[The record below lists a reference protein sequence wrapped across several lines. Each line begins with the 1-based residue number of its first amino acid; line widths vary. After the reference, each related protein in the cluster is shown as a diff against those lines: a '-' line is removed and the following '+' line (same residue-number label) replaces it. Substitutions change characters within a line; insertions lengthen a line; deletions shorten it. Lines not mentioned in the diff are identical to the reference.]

1 MNIEMLQ
8 IFKLLLYFIIYSFLG
23 WVVESIFKTI
33 LEKKWVNSGFLYG
46 PFCPIYGFGAGIMMI
61 VLKPFEENIVVLFFA
76 AFFILSIWEYIAGWL
91 LEKKFNTKYWDYTD
105 NFLNINGRVC
115 LLNSTFW
122 GILGVVFTKIIH
134 PYTSIFIN
142 SLNNQTIIIIDIILA
157 VLMAID
163 AIITTIN
170 IKSFDSSMQSI
181 KELGEAIKEKVN
193 EIKEINKNPQNH
205 SEEKIRSHEKII
217 EELKKKQAILKI
229 KLYKQMTRLKLAFPK
244 IKSES
249 ISKFLNQKIDFKEL
263 KERIKSKINKE

>member
-1 MNIEMLQ
+1 MNIELVQ
-8 IFKLLLYFIIYSFLG
+8 ILKLLLYFIVYSFFG
-23 WVVESIFKTI
+23 WIIESVFKTI

-61 VLKPFEENIVVLFFA
+61 VLKPFEKNIIMLFFA

-115 LLNSTFW
+115 LLNSIFW

-134 PYTSIFIN
+134 PFTSIFIEG
-142 SLNNQTIIIIDIILA
+142 LNIETIIFSVS
-157 VLMAID
+157 VLSVIMLVD

-170 IKSFDSSMQSI
+170 IKSFDSSLQSI
-181 KELGEAIKEKVN
+181 KELGEAIKERVN
-193 EIKEINKNPQNH
+193 ELKEINKSPQNH
-205 SEEKIRSHEKII
+205 SEEKIKAHEKII
-217 EELKKKQAILKI
+217 EELKKKQAILKL
-229 KLYKQMTRLKLAFPK
+229 KLYKQMTRLKLAFPQ